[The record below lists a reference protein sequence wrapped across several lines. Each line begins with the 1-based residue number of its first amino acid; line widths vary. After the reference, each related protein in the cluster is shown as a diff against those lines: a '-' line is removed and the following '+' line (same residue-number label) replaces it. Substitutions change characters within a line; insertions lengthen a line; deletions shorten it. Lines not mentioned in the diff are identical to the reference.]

1 MLFSIDHSSSVFLIF
16 LFQAYAVKPFL
27 PPLLRGQLEFQFLT
41 HIYHLNGNIIH
52 GFRKLHK
59 FFPEKFPLRFPDK
72 TLAPCVLKSGQIVR
86 QRGGSAF
93 SAHRRGEELMKKSG
107 SQQLLAKQRLP
118 RASVRLHGLGECLLL
133 LGSGFLTAGA
143 QIGGLAL
150 PLGACLTA
158 SLPFGR
164 RSLSAALGAAHDP
177 SHNAMDDI
185 LATADALAAL
195 IERIA
200 GHVEANGK

>member
-1 MLFSIDHSSSVFLIF
+1 MGPSIRAGHFGVA
-16 LFQAYAVKPFL
+16 QQTVQNGVVCG
-27 PPLLRGQLEFQFLT
+27 GQLEFQFPT

-52 GFRKLHK
+52 GFRKLYK

-164 RSLSAALGAAHDP
+164 RSLSAALGAAAGLCPVVRAWPWRP
-177 SHNAMDDI
+177 SAS
-185 LATADALAAL
+185 
-195 IERIA
+195 R
-200 GHVEANGK
+200 

>member
-1 MLFSIDHSSSVFLIF
+1 
-16 LFQAYAVKPFL
+16 
-27 PPLLRGQLEFQFLT
+27 
-41 HIYHLNGNIIH
+41 
-52 GFRKLHK
+52 
-59 FFPEKFPLRFPDK
+59 
-72 TLAPCVLKSGQIVR
+72 
-86 QRGGSAF
+86 
-93 SAHRRGEELMKKSG
+93 MKKSG

-164 RSLSAALGAAHDP
+164 RSLSAALGAAAFLVGGGGAHGP
-177 SHNAMDDI
+177 
-185 LATADALAAL
+185 
-195 IERIA
+195 
-200 GHVEANGK
+200 